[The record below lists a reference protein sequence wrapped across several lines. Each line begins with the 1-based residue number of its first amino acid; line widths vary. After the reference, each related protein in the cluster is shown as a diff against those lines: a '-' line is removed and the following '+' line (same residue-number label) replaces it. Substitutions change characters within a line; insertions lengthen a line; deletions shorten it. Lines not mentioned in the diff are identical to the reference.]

1 RFGTLEPP
9 MDRETLLL
17 VAIVM
22 LTAAAFTV
30 GVSGWILLA
39 RDRRS
44 RLALPSP
51 ATGAARH
58 PEVPEER

>member
-1 RFGTLEPP
+1 

-22 LTAAAFTV
+22 LTAAAFAV

-44 RLALPSP
+44 RLALTSP
-51 ATGAARH
+51 AAGH

>member
-1 RFGTLEPP
+1 

-17 VAIVM
+17 VAVVM
-22 LTAAAFTV
+22 LGAAAFAV

-44 RLALPSP
+44 RLALTSP
-51 ATGAARH
+51 ATGSAGH